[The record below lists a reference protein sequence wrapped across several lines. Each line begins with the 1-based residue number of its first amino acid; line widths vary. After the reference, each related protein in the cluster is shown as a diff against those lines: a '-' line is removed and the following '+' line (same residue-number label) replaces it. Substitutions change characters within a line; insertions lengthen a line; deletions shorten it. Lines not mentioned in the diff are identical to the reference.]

1 MIPKLSWL
9 WIMPHFESAVSPNYL
24 YFLIVNYNSSKLV
37 ARLINSF
44 QLGSQVGYRTV
55 IVNNSPDDQ
64 NIYKLTSDRTK
75 IIEATENLGFG
86 KACNLGLT
94 WIYQQNSQAIVWLIN
109 PDAYFESDIDKAIS
123 LSDRTSQTEFGVSGR
138 SNLAI
143 AFFHRH
149 PQISILGT
157 TVYNSQ
163 GQITS
168 AGGIFTPKTAALATI
183 YSLPKDLK
191 QDYIKTDWVSGCS
204 LLINLANFDR
214 CPQFDPRYFLYYEDL
229 DFCLRYG
236 QQGHQIAVTHLL
248 KVIHDTSSITDRHIL
263 SKYQHITHSY
273 LIHLEKYAGLPTFG
287 LTNIRMLLNT
297 LRLLFIK
304 PQQGLG
310 KLFGIYNYWR
320 IRLLH

>member
-1 MIPKLSWL
+1 MKINS
-9 WIMPHFESAVSPNYL
+9 L
-24 YFLIVNYNSSKLV
+24 YYLIVNYNSSELV
-37 ARLINSF
+37 ARLINSLEMNT
-44 QLGSQVGYRTV
+44 QDRVQTV

-64 NIYKLTSDRTK
+64 NIYQLKSDREAEAEPHRTK
-75 IIEATENLGFG
+75 IIEASENLGFG

-94 WIYQQNSQAIVWLIN
+94 GIYEQNSQAIVWLIN
-109 PDAYFESDIDKAIS
+109 PDAYVDSDVEAK
-123 LSDRTSQTEFGVSGR
+123 
-138 SNLAI
+138 AI
-143 AFFHRH
+143 AFFNRH
-149 PQISILGT
+149 SQISILGT

-248 KVIHDTSSITDRHIL
+248 RVIHDTSSITDRHIL
-263 SKYQHITHSY
+263 LKYQHITHSY

-297 LRLLFIK
+297 LRLLIIK

-320 IRLLH
+320 IRLLK